1 VDLVARNFVAGHRV
15 GVLDAGQA
23 RIGDLICFE
32 VAYDNLVRD
41 TVRAGAQLIVVQTN
55 NATFGY
61 TDESVQQLAMSRVRA
76 VESGRG
82 RRPRLDRRSERA
94 DPPGRLR
101 DPADRAVPD
110 RRPAGP
116 PAADPAAHARHPGR

>member
-1 VDLVARNFVAGHRV
+1 MVPLELGVARLFSPEVDLVARNFVAGHRV
-15 GVLDAGQA
+15 GVLDAGPA
-23 RIGDLICFE
+23 RLGDLICFE

-76 VESGRG
+76 VESGRAVVHVSTVG
-82 RRPRLDRRSERA
+82 VSALIRPDGSVIQHTQLFRTGVLQT
-94 DPPGRLR
+94 
-101 DPADRAVPD
+101 
-110 RRPAGP
+110 
-116 PAADPAAHARHPGR
+116 